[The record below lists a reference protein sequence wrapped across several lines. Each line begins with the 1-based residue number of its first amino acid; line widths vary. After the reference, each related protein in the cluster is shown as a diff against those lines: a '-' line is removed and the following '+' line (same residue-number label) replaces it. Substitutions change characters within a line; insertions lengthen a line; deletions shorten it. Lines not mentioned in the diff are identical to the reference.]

1 MGVAFVLGNGTSRQ
15 GIDLTKLQQAGKI
28 YGCNALYRE
37 FAPDVLVATDIPI
50 SERIQKS
57 GYALSN
63 CFYTRLV
70 LDNLGALRIPED
82 YFTYSSGPAALG
94 IAADQGFEKIYLLG
108 FDMGPLKDETY
119 NNIYAD
125 TEFYKKSQSAPV
137 TPVNW
142 IAQLESIA
150 KKYPTTQ
157 FIRVVGTNTANILR
171 LESIDNFAH
180 LPLNDFSF

>member
-1 MGVAFVLGNGTSRQ
+1 MGIAFVLGNGVSRQ
-15 GIDLTKLQQAGKI
+15 GVDLSKLQQSGKI

-37 FAPDVLVATDIPI
+37 FVPDVLVATDIPI

-94 IAADQGFEKIYLLG
+94 IAADHGFEKIYLLG

-142 IAQLESIA
+142 ITQIESIA
-150 KKYPTTQ
+150 KKHSTTQ
-157 FIRVVGTNTANILR
+157 FVRCVGSATASITR
-171 LESIDNFAH
+171 LESLNNFAH
-180 LPLNDFSF
+180 LPLNDLGF